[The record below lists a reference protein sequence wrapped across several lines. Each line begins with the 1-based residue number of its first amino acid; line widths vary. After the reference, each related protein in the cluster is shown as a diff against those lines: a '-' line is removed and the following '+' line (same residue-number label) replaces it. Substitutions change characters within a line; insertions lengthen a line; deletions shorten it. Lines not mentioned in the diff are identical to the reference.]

1 MKLRGDPMSRA
12 PKLLRLLIVEDDP
25 DQRELLRST
34 LEEHFT
40 GSKLVDVATISDAMQ
55 QDFTAF
61 DLILS
66 DFNLPDGTGMELLEH
81 VRRRCDTPLVLV
93 TGENVGHIAAE
104 SIRRGATDYVV
115 KVGNYLYALPLV
127 VEKCLAVAKMRRE
140 NEALRAELE
149 KALMSL
155 REKNVTLEKS
165 LRKTEEAAATD
176 PLTGLYNR
184 RHFNKVLAQLF
195 SEAKRYECDIAVV
208 MIDLDGF
215 KQLNDSG
222 GHQLGD
228 RLLLVAA
235 RAITANMRAMDVA
248 SRYGGDEFVILAPRA
263 NGPEAATI
271 AERIRQDYRKAS
283 AMILRR
289 NEGLTMSFG
298 VASLHSD
305 GSASGDE
312 LVAAADAA
320 LYQAKEAGR
329 DRIVISTP
337 MVGR

>member
-1 MKLRGDPMSRA
+1 MTWPPNSM
-12 PKLLRLLIVEDDP
+12 RLLVVEDDP
-25 DQRELLRST
+25 DQRELLTQT
-34 LEEHFT
+34 LRDHFGPQT
-40 GSKLVDVATISDAMQ
+40 VVDVGGIVAAMEKPL
-55 QDFTAF
+55 ASF

-81 VRRRCDTPLVLV
+81 VRRVCATPLVLV
-93 TGENVGHIAAE
+93 TSENVGQIAAE
-104 SIRRGATDYVV
+104 SIRKGATDYVV
-115 KVGNYLYALPLV
+115 KVGDYLFALPLV

-140 NEALRAELE
+140 NESLRAELE
-149 KALMSL
+149 KALLAL
-155 REKNVTLEKS
+155 REKNIALEVA

-184 RHFNKVLAQLF
+184 RHFNKVLSQLF
-195 SEAKRYECDIAVV
+195 SEARRYENDMSIV
-208 MIDLDGF
+208 MIDLDGY
-215 KQLNDSG
+215 KQLNDTC
-222 GHQLGD
+222 GHQVGD

-235 RAITANMRAMDVA
+235 RAITSNMRGMDVA

-263 NGPEAATI
+263 GGVEAAGI

-298 VASLHSD
+298 VASLNSD
-305 GSASGDE
+305 GSANGDE

-329 DRIVISTP
+329 DRIVISSS
-337 MVGR
+337 VAGR

>member
-1 MKLRGDPMSRA
+1 MNSPPRQP
-12 PKLLRLLIVEDDP
+12 LRLLIVEDDP
-25 DQRELLRST
+25 DQRELVRQT
-34 LEEHFT
+34 LEDHFLDST
-40 GSKLVDVATISDAMQ
+40 LVDVCTIGEAMG
-55 QDFTAF
+55 QDISAF
-61 DLILS
+61 DLVLS

-104 SIRRGATDYVV
+104 SIRKGATDYVV
-115 KVGNYLYALPLV
+115 KVGDYLFALPLV

-140 NEALRAELE
+140 NESLRTELE
-149 KALMSL
+149 KALGTL
-155 REKNVTLEKS
+155 REKNIALERS

-184 RHFNKVLAQLF
+184 RHFGKVLAQLF
-195 SEAKRYECDIAVV
+195 SEARRYESDIAVV
-208 MIDLDGF
+208 MIDLDEY
-215 KQLNDSG
+215 KKLNDTC
-222 GHQLGD
+222 GHQVGD
-228 RLLLVAA
+228 RMLLVAA
-235 RAITANMRAMDVA
+235 RAITANLRIMDVA
-248 SRYGGDEFVILAPRA
+248 SRYGGDEFILLAPRA
-263 NGPEAATI
+263 AGTEAATI
-271 AERIRQDYRKAS
+271 AERIREDYRKAS

-305 GSASGDE
+305 GSASADE

-329 DRIVISTP
+329 NRIVISTP
-337 MVGR
+337 VIGR

>member
-1 MKLRGDPMSRA
+1 MSQ
-12 PKLLRLLIVEDDP
+12 PSKPLRLLIVEDDC
-25 DQRELLRST
+25 DQRELVRHT
-34 LEEHFT
+34 LEAHFIP
-40 GSKLVDVATISDAMQ
+40 SSIVDVPTITAAMAL
-55 QDFTAF
+55 DVSAF

-66 DFNLPDGTGMELLEH
+66 DFNLPDGSGMELLEH
-81 VRRRCDTPLVLV
+81 VRRRCDTPLILV
-93 TGENVGHIAAE
+93 TGENVGQIAAE

-115 KVGNYLYALPLV
+115 KVGDYLFALPLV
-127 VEKCLAVAKMRRE
+127 VEKCMAVAKMRRE
-140 NEALRAELE
+140 NEALRSELE
-149 KALMSL
+149 QALAAL
-155 REKNVTLEKS
+155 REKNIALEHA
-165 LRKTEEAAATD
+165 LRRTEEAAATD

-184 RHFNKVLAQLF
+184 RHFSKVLAQLF
-195 SEAKRYECDIAVV
+195 SEARRYECDIAVV
-208 MIDLDGF
+208 MIDLDEY
-215 KQLNDSG
+215 KQLNDTC
-222 GHQLGD
+222 GHQVGD

-248 SRYGGDEFVILAPRA
+248 SRYGGDEFIILAPRA
-263 NGPEAATI
+263 AGTEAATI
-271 AERIRQDYRKAS
+271 AERIRHDYRKAS

-305 GSASGDE
+305 ASATGDE

-329 DRIVISTP
+329 NRIVISSP